1 MFCYH
6 IVLNYWSPLF
16 KKFFNIHSGLN
27 FILDSGLGDMVE
39 PMVWHYL
46 SDFRLPIGNHT
57 LRKPQNSLC
66 ICTHLTTSQETL
78 HSSFTCPHY
87 RYLGQVFKSLPKH
100 LVCKCFQRSYRS
112 ECLCHKHCLSPRQPH
127 RVVRCH
133 GQGGVKVQESSR
145 LCSNWMATV
154 GLYRHLL

>member
-1 MFCYH
+1 M
-6 IVLNYWSPLF
+6 
-16 KKFFNIHSGLN
+16 
-27 FILDSGLGDMVE
+27 
-39 PMVWHYL
+39 
-46 SDFRLPIGNHT
+46 
-57 LRKPQNSLC
+57 LRKPHNSLC

-78 HSSFTCPHY
+78 HLSFTCPHY

-112 ECLCHKHCLSPRQPH
+112 ECLRHKHCLSPRQPH
-127 RVVRCH
+127 RVARCH

-154 GLYRHLL
+154 GLYRHLLTTKKKYRILTLPSTKHFNL

>member
-1 MFCYH
+1 MSQWCGITCQISGFQLVITHAQKTTQFAVYLYTPH
-6 IVLNYWSPLF
+6 
-16 KKFFNIHSGLN
+16 NI
-27 FILDSGLGDMVE
+27 
-39 PMVWHYL
+39 
-46 SDFRLPIGNHT
+46 T
-57 LRKPQNSLC
+57 K
-66 ICTHLTTSQETL
+66 TL
-78 HSSFTCPHY
+78 HLSFTCPHY

-112 ECLCHKHCLSPRQPH
+112 KCLRHKHCLSPRQPH
-127 RVVRCH
+127 RVARCH